1 MYTVKIKG
9 GEKLR
14 GLLPTIPQKL
24 RTQVMLPSVRAGA
37 RVIVRQAKA
46 IVAQHDDPETGRQ
59 IGNNIQT
66 RYRRKRSEQL
76 KATIVSVGVMYPKG
90 QIPKGNPDDGVNT
103 PHWHLLELGTEKM
116 AARPFLVPAAMMT
129 ANDVF
134 QTIADQAERRIS
146 KLDL

>member
-1 MYTVKIKG
+1 MYKVKITG
-9 GEKLR
+9 ADKLR

-37 RVIVRQAKA
+37 RVVVQQAKS
-46 IVAQHDDPETGRQ
+46 IVQMYDDPETGRQ
-59 IGNNIQT
+59 IANNIQT
-66 RYRRKRSEQL
+66 RYRKKQSEQR

-90 QIPKGNPDDGVNT
+90 KIPKGNPDDGKNT

-116 AARPFLVPAAMMT
+116 AARPFMVPAAMMT
-129 ANDVF
+129 ANEVF
-134 QTIADQAERRIS
+134 QTIADHAQKRIS